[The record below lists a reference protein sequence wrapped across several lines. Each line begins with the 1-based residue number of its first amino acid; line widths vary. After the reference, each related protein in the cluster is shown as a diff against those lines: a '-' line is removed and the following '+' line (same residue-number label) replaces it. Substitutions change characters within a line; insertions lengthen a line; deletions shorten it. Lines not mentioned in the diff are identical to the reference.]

1 MVDERCP
8 QQQRAHSQEPKS
20 VQQYSTKL
28 FLDIKLLAV
37 QTSVHKEKKL
47 LWDPFFFFLF
57 SPFLMAPLLLSSKG
71 VQMRSESPLL
81 FAEKSLWKQRW

>member
-1 MVDERCP
+1 MG
-8 QQQRAHSQEPKS
+8 S
-20 VQQYSTKL
+20 
-28 FLDIKLLAV
+28 
-37 QTSVHKEKKL
+37 
-47 LWDPFFFFLF
+47 FFFFLF